1 MTPAEFLEL
10 LQHKKFTNGTTDRPR
25 VSSIYTAAFM
35 RQMRAATRLDFG
47 HLRWQDKEAM
57 QLSRVIATGVLVRLQ
72 HLDLDGHRIS
82 KEGFRALAAAVRL
95 GTLPSISK
103 FFKTSFLGND
113 GVDST
118 ELMNAAL
125 DEGKLAL
132 SGASAALE
140 EQELAASEAS
150 GTLKD
155 TSGGR
160 PGRPRTNTEK
170 IKK

>member
-103 FFKTSFLGND
+103 FKTSFLGN

-160 PGRPRTNTEK
+160 PGRPRKNTGK
-170 IKK
+170 